1 MIPASYPASRAAA
14 ILVHPHFVRH
24 PTDAPGV
31 DTIEA
36 IIDAA
41 FWASLRREEGYVPRI
56 SLAFAPPDEVK
67 RPLRFERP
75 LRLTPETLTRVSP
88 AVLRPGIHLG
98 VWRDGDDLL
107 VWGATRKLP
116 AFSFV
121 LEVLAPGLL
130 VIKHSRSE
138 ESGKFVNVA
147 VIEGDRIKIIDQ
159 GAASLPDCPAL
170 LYPLLGLE
178 SQFAADESASVLIQ
192 LAVSM
197 REHGRGGLL
206 LVVPENGSE
215 WQESILQPIT
225 YSIVP
230 RFTLLAELAEMDPDG
245 VSQGRWQDA
254 MRRAVDG
261 IGGLTAVDGATI
273 INERYELL
281 AFGAKMCGARWLS
294 QLTDGAPRVPRR
306 KRWSRR
312 KWAVRDIC
320 RRRSSHTIS
329 GMRSHWWRRRMDN
342 SACLDGLRASRWFTR
357 TGSKVCCYE
366 SELRSDLTGQEACPT
381 SVEAR
386 TTSLGSSKTVLGR
399 DGDSFSS
406 RARAIRAVRSP
417 MASLCWSTLVS
428 GTRRKSA
435 YATLPQPAMA
445 TSSGTRRPASS
456 TAFIAP
462 MAVGSL

>member
-1 MIPASYPASRAAA
+1 MEAEYLIPPSYPASRAAA
-14 ILVHPHFVRH
+14 ILVHPHFARH
-24 PTDAPGV
+24 PSDAPGV

-36 IIDAA
+36 IVDAA

-56 SLAFAPPDEVK
+56 SLAFAAPDEVK

-98 VWRDGDDLL
+98 VWREQDELW

-147 VIEGDRIKIIDQ
+147 VIEGDRIKVIDQ
-159 GAASLPDCPAL
+159 SAASLPDCPAL

-178 SQFAADESASVLIQ
+178 SQFAANESASVLIQ

-206 LVVPENGSE
+206 LVVPANGRE
-215 WQESILQPIT
+215 WEESILQPIT

-230 RFTLLAELAEMDPDG
+230 PFTVLAELAEMDPG
-245 VSQGRWQDA
+245 GAPTGRWQDA

-281 AFGAKMCGARWLS
+281 AFGAKIVRRPGWAQISRLIVTEPTAGSTAQTVEPS
-294 QLTDGAPRVPRR
+294 QLG
-306 KRWSRR
+306 
-312 KWAVRDIC
+312 
-320 RRRSSHTIS
+320 
-329 GMRSHWWRRRMDN
+329 
-342 SACLDGLRASRWFTR
+342 
-357 TGSKVCCYE
+357 
-366 SELRSDLTGQEACPT
+366 
-381 SVEAR
+381 
-386 TTSLGSSKTVLGR
+386 
-399 DGDSFSS
+399 
-406 RARAIRAVRSP
+406 
-417 MASLCWSTLVS
+417 
-428 GTRRKSA
+428 GTRHLSA
-435 YATLPQPAMA
+435 AQFAHDQRDAIALV
-445 TSSGTRRPASS
+445 ASQDGQFS
-456 TAFIAP
+456 VFGWSPCEEMVHAHRIE
-462 MAVGSL
+462 SLLL